1 MGNYQSLC
9 TILREASSDFTIF
22 LGAGASITSGGKSYK
37 EIVFGTLKKH
47 NELSRDVEQDDTLAF
62 EKFYKLLR
70 SVDQETRYQ
79 TLREYFEDMFPS
91 IGYVFLAKII
101 QKAFEDRNLC
111 TIITTNYDFMLE
123 VSLSKAADLLP
134 GKHYAPYIA
143 GLNDELI
150 AKVHSDPDRL
160 KIIKLHGDFHA
171 KSLKALNEELQL
183 TDSMKTLLKSALG
196 KKAIFIGYSGQDR
209 DVIDCIPRDGGP
221 IFWVSPKRPCSEEE
235 LVHASPE
242 KYYLNTEVDMLLKSR
257 NRGYNKDRCFTGSD
271 GYFDDF
277 AKNFYGVFF
286 QKKDVN
292 EEERLLSRN
301 FPGYESR
308 MDQLDQWVQ
317 NCARKAI
324 KNLLKS
330 KDRSMPISELLGNL
344 NIDRM
349 KFDELV
355 LKFHKVQLHYDVKI
369 EGKKI
374 ILMPRELN
382 VEEKRKLNQQSK
394 HAIAEKALEFVKDGY
409 TILLDAGTTTL
420 EISRLIKDRIGKG
433 QLRDI
438 SVVTNSID
446 IVNELA
452 QIDSADLEVI
462 SVNGRVV
469 PRTLAIVGE
478 DEVGIKKIVK
488 QKYDKDQAD
497 ISFVGV
503 TGIHLEGGFSNNHP
517 IEKTT
522 KAGMLRA
529 GRRKFIVADDSKF
542 GKRLKNQFAP
552 LSEDI
557 EVITNALDFKIF
569 EQYCSHV
576 KIIEA
581 D

>member
-9 TILREASSDFTIF
+9 TFLREAPSDFTIF

-37 EIVFGTLKKH
+37 EIVFGTLEKH

-70 SVDQETRYQ
+70 SVDEETRYQ

-91 IGYVFLAKII
+91 IGYAFLAKII
-101 QKAFEDRNLC
+101 QKAFKDGNLC

-123 VSLSKAADLLP
+123 ISLSQAADLLP

-143 GLNDELI
+143 GLNDEVI
-150 AKVHSDPDRL
+150 EKVHSDPDRL

-171 KSLKALNEELQL
+171 KSLKTLNEELQL
-183 TDSMKTLLKSALG
+183 TDSMKTLLKRALG
-196 KKAIFIGYSGQDR
+196 RRVLFIGYSGQDR
-209 DVIDCIPRDGGP
+209 DVIDCIPGKGGP

-242 KYYLNTEVDMLLKSR
+242 NYYLNTEVDMLLKSR
-257 NRGYNKDRCFTGSD
+257 NSKYHKDRCFTGSD

-277 AKNFYGVFF
+277 VKNFYRVYFPE
-286 QKKDVN
+286 KNVD
-292 EEERLLSRN
+292 EEERFFFRKFAVYKN
-301 FPGYESR
+301 KVN
-308 MDQLDQWVQ
+308 QLDQWVQ
-317 NCARKAI
+317 DYSRKAI

-330 KDRSMPISELLGNL
+330 KDRSMPISELLGKL
-344 NIDRM
+344 DIDRM

-355 LKFHKVQLHYDVKI
+355 LSFHKAQLDYDVKI
-369 EGKKI
+369 EGEKI
-374 ILMPRELN
+374 ILMPKKLN
-382 VEEKRKLNQQSK
+382 VEEKRKLNIQSK
-394 HAIAEKALEFVKDGY
+394 YAIAKKALEYVKDGY

-433 QLRDI
+433 QLRNI

-452 QIDSADLEVI
+452 QIDSDDLEVI

-497 ISFVGV
+497 ISFVGA
-503 TGIHLEGGFSNNHP
+503 TGIHLEWGFSNNHP

-529 GRRKFIVADDSKF
+529 GRQKFIVADHSKF
-542 GKRLKNQFAP
+542 GKRWENQFAP

-557 EVITNALDFKIF
+557 KIITDALDLEIF
-569 EQYCSHV
+569 ERYISHV
-576 KIIEA
+576 EIIEA